1 MKEKR
6 KTFFLIGI
14 LTVLTLSGVI
24 LVSGFGHS
32 KAAPQENKALDW
44 PQWRGPNRNGLS
56 FEKELANRWP
66 KPGSE
71 VLWRK
76 SVGEGYSGVAVSNSR
91 LFSMWDEGN
100 SQYLVCMDAQNG
112 KEIWR
117 YKIGNSYKDGWGNGP
132 RSTPVI
138 DDSRVFVTSAHGNL
152 HAVSISDG
160 KAIWTHDLPAEY
172 GGRIPD
178 HGYSSSPLIEGEK
191 LFVEV
196 GGKSS
201 YSFVAFDKSTGKV
214 VWHTQTDE
222 PSYSSPI
229 AVTINNSRQ
238 IVFLS
243 AAGLFSLSPED
254 GSLHW
259 QYDWEAR
266 CPATKFPTNSATPIF
281 IAPDKIFIS
290 GGYGTVI
297 GAAVVQVQKQG
308 EQFSVKELWNNK
320 VMKNVIN
327 SSVFFENHIYG
338 FDNNQLACVDALT
351 GELKWKTRG
360 FQRGS
365 LIAADG
371 HLIVLGERGKLA
383 LVETSPEEFKEIS
396 SMQILDGICWSSPS
410 LANGKLYLRN
420 HEEMICFNFSG
431 K

>member
-6 KTFFLIGI
+6 KTFLLIGT
-14 LTVLTLSGVI
+14 LAVLTLSAVI
-24 LVSGFGHS
+24 VLSGFNHS
-32 KAAPQENKALDW
+32 KEAPADNQELNW
-44 PQWRGPNRNGLS
+44 PQWRGPNRDGLS
-56 FEKELANRWP
+56 IEKGLANRWP
-66 KPGSE
+66 KTGSE
-71 VLWRK
+71 VLWRR
-76 SVGEGYSGVAVSNSR
+76 SVGEGYSGVAASDGR

-100 SQYLVCMDAQNG
+100 SQYLVCMDARNG

-117 YKIGNSYKDGWGNGP
+117 HKIGNSYKDSWGNGP
-132 RSTPVI
+132 RSTPVV
-138 DDSRVFVTSAHGNL
+138 DGTFVFVTSAHGHL
-152 HAVSISDG
+152 HAVNVSDG
-160 KAIWTHDLPAEY
+160 KALWIHDLPAEY

-178 HGYSSSPLIEGEK
+178 HGYSSSPLIEGDK

-196 GGKSS
+196 GGKRD

-229 AVTINNSRQ
+229 AVTIDKTRQ

-243 AAGLFSLSPED
+243 AAGLFSLSPEN
-254 GSLHW
+254 GSLYW
-259 QYDWEAR
+259 QYDWETR
-266 CPATKFPTNSATPIF
+266 CPATKMPTNTATPVF

-290 GGYGTVI
+290 CGYGTI
-297 GAAVVQVQKQG
+297 TGAALVRLQKQG
-308 EQFSVKELWNNK
+308 EQFSVEELWNSK
-320 VMKNVIN
+320 AMKNVIN
-327 SSVFFENHIYG
+327 SSVFYGNHIYG
-338 FDNNQLACVDALT
+338 FDNNLLACVDALT
-351 GELKWKTRG
+351 GEVKWKTRG

-383 LVETSPEEFKEIS
+383 LVEASPAEFKEIS
-396 SMQILDGICWSSPS
+396 SVQILDGICWSSPS

-420 HEEMICFNFSG
+420 QKEMICFNLSG